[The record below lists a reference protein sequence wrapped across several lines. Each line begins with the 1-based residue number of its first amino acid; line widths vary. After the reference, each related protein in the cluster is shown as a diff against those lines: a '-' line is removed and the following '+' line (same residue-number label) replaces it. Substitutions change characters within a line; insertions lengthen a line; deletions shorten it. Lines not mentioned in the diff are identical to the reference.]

1 MRLLTYNIQEK
12 IVQEFQENNLY
23 IIDTAEDLDDAIY
36 HIQVRFYNLV
46 LIQEKSLKNCLNIL
60 ENKQNNSTA
69 FVILSENYSKE
80 FEIKLLQKGALMVLQ
95 IPLSMEL
102 LMAKI
107 ESIHR
112 DNFKKKIIYK
122 QYFGIDQDEKE
133 IIDLQNNEIDI
144 RGKAFEVLSYLVK
157 NRHRPPISK
166 DELIYALWEDP
177 EMVCQNVI
185 EDNINQIRSKL
196 KKKLN
201 IDIIDTVRNRG
212 YKLKS

>member
-1 MRLLTYNIQEK
+1 MRLLTFNIDQNVIDEFEK
-12 IVQEFQENNLY
+12 NEIY
-23 IIDTAEDLDDAIY
+23 IIDQAEDIEDAIY

-46 LIQEKSLKNCLNIL
+46 LIKENNLKHCLNIL
-60 ENKQNNSTA
+60 TNIQSTSTA
-69 FVILSENYSKE
+69 CVIITDNHSKD
-80 FEIKLLQKGALMVLQ
+80 FELKALRRGALNVLKT
-95 IPLSMEL
+95 PVSFEL
-102 LMAKI
+102 LMAKV

-112 DNFKKKIIYK
+112 DNFKKRLTYK
-122 QYFGIDQDEKE
+122 EYFGIDQMDKE
-133 IIDLQNNEIDI
+133 IMDLDNNEIDI
-144 RGKAFEVLSYLVK
+144 RGKAFDVLSYLVK
-157 NRHRPPISK
+157 NKHRPPISK

-185 EDNINQIRSKL
+185 EVNINHIRSKL